1 MNEYFFAFNQ
11 GLSKQLNIVFVPDH
25 TLTSPRPRP
34 PAPSAYQVWLSRVTV
49 SLTASLPPPPLL
61 VVTGTT

>member
-1 MNEYFFAFNQ
+1 MNEYFLAFNQ

-49 SLTASLPPPPLL
+49 SLTASLLPLPP